1 MGGRY
6 QQIKDWQGL
15 TFKTYKQLIQLN
27 IKKLHLPKNGQKTL
41 LNIINHQ
48 RKVNQNYNEISPRF
62 AGGGGTVEEQWDA

>member
-41 LNIINHQ
+41 FSTKKKDTCFLQRKQTDGQEAHEKMLNIT
-48 RKVNQNYNEISPRF
+48 NY
-62 AGGGGTVEEQWDA
+62 